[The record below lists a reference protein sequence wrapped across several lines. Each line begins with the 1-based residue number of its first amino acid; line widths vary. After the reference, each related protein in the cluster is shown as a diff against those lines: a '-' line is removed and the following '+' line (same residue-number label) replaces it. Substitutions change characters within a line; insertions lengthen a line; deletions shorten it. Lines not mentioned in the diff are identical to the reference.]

1 MPIVEEHLQLVQI
14 RIQMIWIPGIIFKK
28 NCHRGKSLGSNLKLY
43 TKYIFESIHAIPWT
57 VIFQF
62 QPKLDSAKYAILIQK
77 VHTCRIYSRLTTC
90 LMQNNSITQ
99 GKVVQG
105 IRYSKQ
111 VYKYI
116 WDSNYFEDVVYIQK
130 MQIIHIFNNV
140 QEKNLV
146 FCIWLIHKQ
155 LRNYNNL
162 DFCEWKIHCI
172 SYNVVIFDDMINT
185 SSLSVYSSR

>member
-1 MPIVEEHLQLVQI
+1 MLTVEEHPQLVQI
-14 RIQMIWIPGIIFKK
+14 LIQMIWIPGIIFKK

-43 TKYIFESIHAIPWT
+43 TNYIFESLHAIPWT

-62 QPKLDSAKYAILIQK
+62 QPKLGSAKYAILIQK

-116 WDSNYFEDVVYIQK
+116 WDCNYFEDVVYIQK

-140 QEKNLV
+140 QEKLV
-146 FCIWLIHKQ
+146 LYLVDIYI
-155 LRNYNNL
+155 NNL
-162 DFCEWKIHCI
+162 GTTTTL
-172 SYNVVIFDDMINT
+172 IFVSGRSTAYHIM
-185 SSLSVYSSR
+185 S

>member
-1 MPIVEEHLQLVQI
+1 M
-14 RIQMIWIPGIIFKK
+14 KK
-28 NCHRGKSLGSNLKLY
+28 NLSCLLICLYFFSFRTPSQACNANRRRASTAGLDSNPNDLDTWNNFQEKLPSWQIFRFEFLKLY

-62 QPKLDSAKYAILIQK
+62 QPKLYSAKYAILIQK

-116 WDSNYFEDVVYIQK
+116 WDCNYFEDVVYIQK

-140 QEKNLV
+140 QEKNQ
-146 FCIWLIHKQ
+146 FCIWLI
-155 LRNYNNL
+155 Y
-162 DFCEWKIHCI
+162 
-172 SYNVVIFDDMINT
+172 T
-185 SSLSVYSSR
+185 